1 MSYDSSFIFHSV
13 FELSFAHQRLSNR
26 RLLYFIIYVAVANI
40 IPSMAVTLSVRSSR
54 LHICSSL
61 PLLRARAARNPIM
74 LQYTNNASYI
84 VVLKYFRRTSTL
96 RKFFQRKFYITKISR
111 FTVASLGIVKSCV
124 TALLWVANILPYA
137 LAMDQFLAVVLGPYR
152 HYKDNCYQ
160 LLAWEENAKLVGMCK
175 NLYGFS

>member
-40 IPSMAVTLSVRSSR
+40 IPSMAVILSVRSSR

-111 FTVASLGIVKSCV
+111 FTVYLLKASTMLNVNCISCDWSGNIQYLNPLIVSRNK
-124 TALLWVANILPYA
+124 
-137 LAMDQFLAVVLGPYR
+137 G
-152 HYKDNCYQ
+152 
-160 LLAWEENAKLVGMCK
+160 
-175 NLYGFS
+175 